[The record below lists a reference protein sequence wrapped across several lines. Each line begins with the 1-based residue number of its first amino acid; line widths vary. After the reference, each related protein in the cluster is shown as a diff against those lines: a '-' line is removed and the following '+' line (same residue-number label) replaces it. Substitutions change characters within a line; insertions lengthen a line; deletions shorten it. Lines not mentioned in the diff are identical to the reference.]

1 MKFAVHY
8 ASKGE
13 FNCKIEEINTIEEL
27 IAFKEKAKHDIII
40 EDNTFY
46 TFGIDYEL
54 VELFKQDGMTVNLPE
69 GIEKIPYSIL
79 VYDDYI
85 E

>member
-13 FNCKIEEINTIEEL
+13 FNCKIKEINTIEEL
-27 IAFKEKAKHDIII
+27 IAFKEKTKHDIII

-54 VELFKQDGMTVNLPE
+54 VKLYKEDGIEVNLPE

>member
-13 FNCKIEEINTIEEL
+13 FYCEIKEINTIEEL
-27 IAFKEKAKHDIII
+27 IAFKEKTKHDIII

-46 TFGIDYEL
+46 TFGIDYKL
-54 VELFKQDGMTVNLPE
+54 VELYKQDGMPVNLPE